1 MFQMCGVFA
10 ELERAMIRER
20 VRPGLQR
27 ARAQGKTLGR
37 PRTPEVVEG
46 RIRAARRQ
54 GKGIKKIAS
63 ELGIGV
69 STVQR
74 VVHGPAANPGP

>member
-1 MFQMCGVFA
+1 
-10 ELERAMIRER
+10 MIRER
-20 VRPGLQR
+20 VRAGLER

-37 PRTPEVVEG
+37 PRSTSEIVEK
-46 RIRAARRQ
+46 RIRAARLQ
-54 GKGIKKIAS
+54 GKGIKKIAT

-74 VVHGPAANPGP
+74 VVHGPTPTSGT

>member
-1 MFQMCGVFA
+1 MEQ
-10 ELERAMIRER
+10 
-20 VRPGLQR
+20 
-27 ARAQGKTLGR
+27 
-37 PRTPEVVEG
+37 

-74 VVHGPAANPGP
+74 VVHEATPQTGSLDPTAIPR